1 MIRADG
7 QVAAQNS
14 SNTASSFQYRQ
25 HIGKFNAN
33 SLQSTT
39 SFKSLGTLGR
49 NQTQQIDCFSSY
61 MGGHSSQGYQP
72 SSVCR
77 TNNGQMQIV
86 DDFSAVDS
94 EAN

>member
-1 MIRADG
+1 
-7 QVAAQNS
+7 
-14 SNTASSFQYRQ
+14 
-25 HIGKFNAN
+25 
-33 SLQSTT
+33 
-39 SFKSLGTLGR
+39 
-49 NQTQQIDCFSSY
+49 